1 MEIHQFHPIGALSEP
16 ITDQMLAIR
25 RLLREDDHHSEIYV
39 LEADAG
45 LRGKV
50 KPLTTYTGGADHVL
64 LIHHSFGFD
73 SLEAVLAKPSR
84 KVLVYH
90 NVRPERFFSDPCM
103 QRKLR
108 LGRSQLSAYR
118 PHVAYALA
126 TSNSNRRELLGRS
139 RRHRLRSAAEAA
151 DRGLLGSHWWS
162 AAEVLSN
169 A

>member
-1 MEIHQFHPIGALSEP
+1 MTTTLRS
-16 ITDQMLAIR
+16 TSSRQMLAW
-25 RLLREDDHHSEIYV
+25 
-39 LEADAG
+39 
-45 LRGKV
+45 GKV
-50 KPLTTYTGGADHVL
+50 KPLTTYMGGPDHVL

-103 QRKLR
+103 KRKLR

-126 TSNSNRRELLGRS
+126 TSNSNRRELLGRGYANVGVLPVPTTLEAFCVLKPDP
-139 RRHRLRSAAEAA
+139 RVLRK
-151 DRGLLGSHWWS
+151 LKGSTNWLFGGPLVP
-162 AAEVLSN
+162 EN
-169 A
+169 R